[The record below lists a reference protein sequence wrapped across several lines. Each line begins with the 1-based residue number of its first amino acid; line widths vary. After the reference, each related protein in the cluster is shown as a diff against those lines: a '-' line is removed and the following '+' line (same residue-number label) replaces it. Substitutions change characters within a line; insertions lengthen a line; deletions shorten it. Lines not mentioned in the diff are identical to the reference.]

1 MITDINYIKD
11 YIEYLP
17 FIRKVQ
23 ENGIQV
29 ILFGPEGFWG
39 WVPFWNDLE
48 EHWYN
53 RNLKERLK
61 GGEAWRRLLGVSRH
75 QVIRTRMSSAEDNSS
90 EFEKYLN
97 AVVAE
102 V

>member
-1 MITDINYIKD
+1 M
-11 YIEYLP
+11 
-17 FIRKVQ
+17 
-23 ENGIQV
+23 
-29 ILFGPEGFWG
+29 
-39 WVPFWNDLE
+39 VPVRDGGAQQG
-48 EHWYN
+48 
-53 RNLKERLK
+53 ERK

-75 QVIRTRMSSAEDNSS
+75 QVIRTRMSSAADNSS